1 MEIEFIIPTKPRTNT
16 MGVTTQRASQLYFIL
31 AMGGKL
37 SPSEKAELEE
47 YASRFKKDE
56 EESCI

>member
-56 EESCI
+56 EERCI

>member
-1 MEIEFIIPTKPRTNT
+1 
-16 MGVTTQRASQLYFIL
+16 MGVSTQRASQLYFIL